1 MCVQYR
7 EGGSYNK
14 YPIDDI
20 LVDKYNFD
28 KYRENGIIG
37 NRIVACTFWKYEPDT
52 NCIFMNCPDE
62 RLYLPR
68 EEHKIL
74 KIHVT
79 DDKMFEKCANKLK
92 DKTHLHISVIGAN
105 WIPSMMII
113 VWLSVK
119 LYLWEN
125 KYAKGTNTVLHN

>member
-1 MCVQYR
+1 
-7 EGGSYNK
+7 
-14 YPIDDI
+14 
-20 LVDKYNFD
+20 
-28 KYRENGIIG
+28 
-37 NRIVACTFWKYEPDT
+37 
-52 NCIFMNCPDE
+52 MNCPDE

>member
-1 MCVQYR
+1 MVLSVI
-7 EGGSYNK
+7 ES
-14 YPIDDI
+14 
-20 LVDKYNFD
+20 LHALF
-28 KYRENGIIG
+28 G
-37 NRIVACTFWKYEPDT
+37 NMNLIQIV
-52 NCIFMNCPDE
+52 IFMNCPDE

-105 WIPSMMII
+105 WIPSNDDNCLAECE
-113 VWLSVK
+113 VVSVGK
-119 LYLWEN
+119 QIC
-125 KYAKGTNTVLHN
+125 KGD